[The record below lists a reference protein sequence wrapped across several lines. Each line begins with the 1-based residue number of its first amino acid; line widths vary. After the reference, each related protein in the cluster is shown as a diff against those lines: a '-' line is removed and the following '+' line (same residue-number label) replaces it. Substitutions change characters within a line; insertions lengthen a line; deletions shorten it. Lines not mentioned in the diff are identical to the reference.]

1 MAEVVADVAA
11 TVEAS
16 AVILSGTVDAIES
29 IERAT
34 RSAARTL
41 DSVSDLVGEAALL
54 AGGGVADGLESAVE
68 TLPGL
73 IDTARVID
81 RTMRALSLVGVSY
94 DPDVPLDQSLS
105 DLEQSLAPLPDQI
118 RDQVGLL
125 IEVQDDLIQISGDSE
140 DLAVILEQTRS
151 DMMAAE
157 STLASA
163 AASSARAAEE
173 VAAIAADIDTYDTLA
188 RLIAVAAAIALA
200 AGAMAPLLLGLRYR
214 SVDSE

>member
-1 MAEVVADVAA
+1 
-11 TVEAS
+11 
-16 AVILSGTVDAIES
+16 
-29 IERAT
+29 
-34 RSAARTL
+34 
-41 DSVSDLVGEAALL
+41 
-54 AGGGVADGLESAVE
+54 
-68 TLPGL
+68 
-73 IDTARVID
+73 
-81 RTMRALSLVGVSY
+81 
-94 DPDVPLDQSLS
+94 VPLDQSLS

-163 AASSARAAEE
+163 AESSARAAEE